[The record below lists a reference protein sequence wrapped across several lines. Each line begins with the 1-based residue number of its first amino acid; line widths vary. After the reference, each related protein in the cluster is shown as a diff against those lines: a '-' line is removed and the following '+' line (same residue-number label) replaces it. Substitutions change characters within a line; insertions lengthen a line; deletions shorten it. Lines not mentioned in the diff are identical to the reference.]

1 MALINDPN
9 ITAQIR
15 DLANTGTI
23 DSNQLVTLLN
33 SVLPAGQ
40 QISTGAGVATG
51 IYKRF
56 GDFDKVNA
64 KIEVVTTGLWSGDS
78 GSLAQFFTASSQ
90 TTATSGYYYANVYD
104 YNPVEFSDSAEV
116 QFAVAYGHV
125 NGSGSMNLANNDN
138 ALLATKATYA
148 QYRSMLLD
156 PTDTKFSFENASA
169 IDVDANG
176 IYVINI
182 ARSRFREKMDAGNWS
197 LKLAGSNGT
206 FTFIDNSGKK
216 FGDDLGLSGRTF
228 KVVSGS
234 LEIGTENE
242 ATIKTTTD
250 ATTGEGYGLFYPDRG
265 IIVLNAKAIGATIGD
280 ISTFRAYTKDGVF
293 DISGS
298 LSGSHLQ
305 TSEQFNH
312 FRLLKAMDF
321 GQDIQGTLIAPNA
334 PDFEAR
340 RTENIST
347 QHFFVRATNREFNYS
362 NNPTYIDADG
372 FFVESTFETDP
383 QTFITTIGLY
393 NDSNELIAV
402 AKTSQPVVKS
412 FDKEVLIKVKLSF

>member
-9 ITAQIR
+9 VTAQIAA
-15 DLANTGTI
+15 LANSGTV
-23 DSNQLVTLLN
+23 DTNQIVSILN

-40 QISTGAGVATG
+40 QIASNTSGVTTG

-64 KIEVVTTGLWSGDS
+64 KTEVVTTGLWTGDS
-78 GSLAQFFTASSQ
+78 GSLGQFFTASAQ
-90 TTATSGYYYANVYD
+90 TTTTSGYYYVNVYD
-104 YNPVEFSDSAEV
+104 YSPVAYSDSAET
-116 QFAVAYGHV
+116 QLAIAYGHV
-125 NGSGSMNLANNDN
+125 NGSGSMTLDVNDS

-148 QYRSMLLD
+148 QYRAMLLN
-156 PTDTKFSFENASA
+156 PTDTKFSFENAA
-169 IDVDANG
+169 GTLVDCNSVY
-176 IYVINI
+176 IINV
-182 ARSRFREKMDAGNWS
+182 ARSRYREKMDPGNWS
-197 LKLAGSNGT
+197 LKLAGGSGT

-234 LEIGTENE
+234 LNLGTENQ
-242 ATIKTTTD
+242 ATINSTVGTN
-250 ATTGEGYGLFYPDRG
+250 GQGLGLFYPDRG
-265 IIVLNAKAIGATIGD
+265 IIVLNAEAIGSTLGTIANQT
-280 ISTFRAYTKDGVF
+280 IFTKDGT
-293 DISGS
+293 IIQSGS
-298 LSGSHLQ
+298 VSPSHLT
-305 TSEQFNH
+305 TSEQFNQY
-312 FRLLKAMDF
+312 RLLQA
-321 GQDIQGTLIAPNA
+321 IQRGG
-334 PDFEAR
+334 DFEAR

-372 FFVESTFETDP
+372 FFVEGTFETDP

-402 AKTSQPVVKS
+402 AKTSQPIVKS

>member
-1 MALINDPN
+1 MALITDPN

-40 QISTGAGVATG
+40 QIATNAGVTNG

-64 KIEVVTTGLWSGDS
+64 KVEVVTTGLWTGDS
-78 GSLAQFFTASSQ
+78 GSLGNFYTASAQ
-90 TTATSGYYYANVYD
+90 MLGTSGYYYTNVYD
-104 YNPVEFSDSAEV
+104 YNPVAYADSAEV

-125 NGSGSMNLANNDN
+125 NGSGSMNLADNDN
-138 ALLATKATYA
+138 ALMATKATYA

-156 PTDTKFSFENASA
+156 PTDTKFSFDNASGIA
-169 IDVDANG
+169 TDANG

-182 ARSRFREKMDAGNWS
+182 ARGRFREKMDAGNWS
-197 LKLAGSNGT
+197 MKLAGSNGT

-234 LEIGTENE
+234 LNLGTENE
-242 ATIKTTTD
+242 ATINTATD
-250 ATTGEGYGLFYPDRG
+250 STTGEGYGLFYPDRG
-265 IIVLNAKAIGATIGD
+265 VIVLNAKAIGSTVGTI
-280 ISTFRAYTKDGVF
+280 SAFRAYTKDGTYLL
-293 DISGS
+293 SGS
-298 LSGSHLQ
+298 LSGSHVQ
-305 TSEQFNH
+305 DREQFNQL
-312 FRLLKAMDF
+312 RLVKAIEA
-321 GQDIQGTLIAPNA
+321 GG
-334 PDFEAR
+334 DFEAR

-362 NNPTYIDADG
+362 NNPTYVDADG

-383 QTFITTIGLY
+383 QTYITTIGLY
-393 NDSNELIAV
+393 NDSNELLAV
-402 AKTSQPVVKS
+402 AKTSQPIVKS

>member
-9 ITAQIR
+9 VTAQIAA
-15 DLANTGTI
+15 LANSGTV
-23 DSNQLVTLLN
+23 DTNQIVSILN

-40 QISTGAGVATG
+40 QIASNTSGVTTG

-64 KIEVVTTGLWSGDS
+64 KTEVVTTGLWSGDS
-78 GSLAQFFTASSQ
+78 GSLAQYFTASAQ

-104 YNPVEFSDSAEV
+104 YNPTTYSDTAEV
-116 QFAVAYGHV
+116 QYAIAYGHV
-125 NGSGSMNLANNDN
+125 HGSGSMTLDINDS

-148 QYRSMLLD
+148 QYRAMLLD
-156 PTDTKFSFENASA
+156 PTDTKFSFENSA
-169 IDVDANG
+169 GVLTDCNAVYI
-176 IYVINI
+176 INVSR
-182 ARSRFREKMDAGNWS
+182 ARYREKMDAGNWS
-197 LKLAGSNGT
+197 LKLTAGNGT

-234 LEIGTENE
+234 LNLGTENQ
-242 ATIKTTTD
+242 ATINTPT
-250 ATTGEGYGLFYPDRG
+250 ASNGQGYGLFYPDRG
-265 IIVLNAKAIGATIGD
+265 IIVLNAEAIGNTLGTIANQT
-280 ISTFRAYTKDGVF
+280 IYTKDGA
-293 DISGS
+293 IIQSGS
-298 LSGSHLQ
+298 VTPSHS
-305 TSEQFNH
+305 TGAEMFNQY
-312 FRLLKAMDF
+312 RLLQA
-321 GQDIQGTLIAPNA
+321 IQRGG
-334 PDFEAR
+334 DFEAR

-383 QTFITTIGLY
+383 QTFITTVGLL
-393 NDSNELIAV
+393 NDSNEMIAV
-402 AKTSQPVVKS
+402 AKTSQAIVKS

>member
-9 ITAQIR
+9 VTAQIAA
-15 DLANTGTI
+15 LANSGTV
-23 DSNQLVTLLN
+23 DTNQIVSILN

-40 QISTGAGVATG
+40 QIATNTGGVTTG

-64 KIEVVTTGLWSGDS
+64 KTEVVTTGLWSGDS

-104 YNPVEFSDSAEV
+104 YNPVTFSDTAEV
-116 QFAVAYGHV
+116 QFAIAYGHV
-125 NGSGSMNLANNDN
+125 NGSGSMTLDVNDS

-148 QYRSMLLD
+148 QYRAMLLD
-156 PTDTKFSFENASA
+156 PTDTKFSFENSA
-169 IDVDANG
+169 GTLEDSNAVYI
-176 IYVINI
+176 INV
-182 ARSRFREKMDAGNWS
+182 SRGRYREKMDAGNWS
-197 LKLAGSNGT
+197 LKLTGGNGT

-234 LEIGTENE
+234 LNLGTENE
-242 ATIKTTTD
+242 ATINTTVGTN
-250 ATTGEGYGLFYPDRG
+250 GKGLGLFYPDRG
-265 IIVLNAKAIGATIGD
+265 IIVLNAEAIGSTIGT
-280 ISTFRAYTKDGVF
+280 IANQTIYTKDGA
-293 DISGS
+293 IIQSGS
-298 LSGSHLQ
+298 VTPSHLT
-305 TSEQFNH
+305 TSEQFNQY
-312 FRLLKAMDF
+312 RLLQA
-321 GQDIQGTLIAPNA
+321 IQRGG
-334 PDFEAR
+334 DFEAR

-362 NNPTYIDADG
+362 NNPTYTKVDG
-372 FFVESTFETDP
+372 SFVETTFETDP
-383 QTFITTIGLY
+383 QTFITTVGLL
-393 NDSNELIAV
+393 NDSNEMIAV
-402 AKTSQPVVKS
+402 AKTSQPIVKS

>member
-9 ITAQIR
+9 VTAQIAA
-15 DLANTGTI
+15 LANSGTV
-23 DSNQLVTLLN
+23 DTNQIVSILN

-40 QISTGAGVATG
+40 QIASNTSGVTTG

-64 KIEVVTTGLWSGDS
+64 KTEVVTTGLWTGDS
-78 GSLAQFFTASSQ
+78 GSLAQFFTASAQ

-104 YNPVEFSDSAEV
+104 YNPTTYSDSAEV
-116 QFAVAYGHV
+116 QFAIAYGHV
-125 NGSGSMNLANNDN
+125 HGSGSMTLDVNDS

-148 QYRSMLLD
+148 QYRAMLLD
-156 PTDTKFSFENASA
+156 PTDTKFSFQNSAGTLQDCNAVY
-169 IDVDANG
+169 I
-176 IYVINI
+176 INV
-182 ARSRFREKMDAGNWS
+182 ARGRYREKMDAGNWS
-197 LKLAGSNGT
+197 LKLTAGNGT

-234 LEIGTENE
+234 LNLGTENE
-242 ATIKTTTD
+242 ATINTTTD
-250 ATTGEGYGLFYPDRG
+250 ASTGQGYGTFYPDRG
-265 IIVLNAKAIGATIGD
+265 IIVLNAEAIGATLGTIANQT
-280 ISTFRAYTKDGVF
+280 IYTKDGA
-293 DISGS
+293 IIQSGS
-298 LSGSHLQ
+298 VTPSHS
-305 TSEQFNH
+305 TGAEMFNQY
-312 FRLLKAMDF
+312 RLLQAIRR
-321 GQDIQGTLIAPNA
+321 GG
-334 PDFEAR
+334 DFEAR

-372 FFVESTFETDP
+372 FFVEGTFETDP
-383 QTFITTIGLY
+383 QTFITTVGLL
-393 NDSNELIAV
+393 NDANELIAV
-402 AKTSQPVVKS
+402 AKTSQPIVKS